1 MTRADA
7 MIRVPRRGRIHL
19 FALLAAATVAAVRSI
34 DAADPAGQPAPEAA
48 ESDAIRK
55 AELLASPRW
64 RRAMF
69 ELNEWLS
76 TQKIYDEKQVARIK
90 VDLNRRAATGS
101 SYDLE
106 YLLEDLETKFK
117 ILETPEAQEARAW
130 LGQYLAVMSDRK
142 RDQVLKDVPNIVT
155 MSAAQLGEEIRKI
168 EDKRSSLQRQQSTFD
183 ATRQSLAQDHMRSI
197 QQGLAAHQPAAGVS
211 YSPYRSGGGQGNG
224 KPPFSDV
231 QVHPSMTVYSG
242 GFMGGGV
249 AINLGSF

>member
-197 QQGLAAHQPAAGVS
+197 QQGLAAHQPPAGVS
-211 YSPYRSGGGQGNG
+211 YSPYRSGGGQANG